1 MPTQVQFR
9 RGTTAQNNSF
19 TGAAGELSVDSTLT
33 TLRVHDGSTAGG
45 VALVNLSSA
54 QTLTNKTLTSPSI
67 GTSLTTASSS
77 FDLLNTTATTLNIG
91 GAATTLSIGAASG
104 TATINNANVV
114 ITGNLTVNG
123 TTTTVNST
131 TLTVD
136 DKNIELGSVASPT
149 DVTADGGG
157 ITLKGAT
164 DKTLNWVSS
173 TAAWT
178 SSEDFN
184 LVTGKVYEIN
194 GTSVL
199 SATTLGSAVVTSSLT
214 SVGTIG
220 TGTWQGTAVA
230 GQYGGT
236 GVNNSGKTITIGG
249 NFTHTGAHTLGLTTT
264 ANTSVTLPTTG
275 TLATLAG
282 SETFTNKTLTS
293 PVISSISNTG
303 TLTLPTSTDTLV
315 GRATTDTLTNKTLTF
330 PVIDN
335 IKLGYTTT
343 ATAAGTT
350 TLTATSNRYQRFT
363 GSTTQTIVLPVT
375 STLATGV
382 SYEIE
387 NASTGNLTVNSS
399 GGNLVVT
406 IIPGVSVQCMCIG
419 TTLTTAAD
427 WDPEYNEF
435 AAITGTGA
443 VVLGT
448 APTISA
454 LTLTGTLTAGGGVG
468 TNGQLLASTG
478 SGVQWTTPSFATT
491 GKAIAMAMVF
501 GG

>member
-9 RGTTAQNNSF
+9 RGTTTQNNAF
-19 TGAAGELSVDSTLT
+19 TGASGELSVDTTLT

-54 QTLTNKTLTSPSI
+54 QTLTNKTITSPSI

-77 FDLLNTTATTLNIG
+77 FDLLNTTATTVNFA
-91 GAATTLSIGAASG
+91 GAATSLSIGAATG

-136 DKNIELGSVASPT
+136 DKNIELGSVATPS

-164 DKTLNWVSS
+164 DKTITWSS
-173 TAAWT
+173 LGWT

-220 TGTWQGTAVA
+220 TGTWQGTVVA

-236 GVNNSGKTITIGG
+236 GVANTGKTITLGG
-249 NFTHTGAHTLGLTTT
+249 NLTTSGSFATTLT
-264 ANTSVTLPTTG
+264 ATATTSVTLPTTG

-282 SETFTNKTLTS
+282 SET
-293 PVISSISNTG
+293 
-303 TLTLPTSTDTLV
+303 
-315 GRATTDTLTNKTLTF
+315 LTNKTLSA
-330 PVIDN
+330 
-335 IKLGYTTT
+335 
-343 ATAAGTT
+343 ATLTS
-350 TLTATSNRYQRFT
+350 TLTAN
-363 GSTTQTIVLPVT
+363 GS
-375 STLATGV
+375 
-382 SYEIE
+382 
-387 NASTGNLTVNSS
+387 
-399 GGNLVVT
+399 
-406 IIPGVSVQCMCIG
+406 
-419 TTLTTAAD
+419 
-427 WDPEYNEF
+427 
-435 AAITGTGA
+435 
-443 VVLGT
+443 
-448 APTISA
+448 
-454 LTLTGTLTAGGGVG
+454 VG
-468 TNGQLLASTG
+468 TSGQLLASTG
-478 SGVQWTTPSFATT
+478 SGVQWTTPSYAST

>member
-9 RGTTAQNNSF
+9 RGTTAQNNAF

-45 VALVNLSSA
+45 VALVNLTAA

-91 GAATTLSIGAASG
+91 GAATTLSIGAATG
-104 TATINNANVV
+104 TLTINNANTV

-123 TTTTVNST
+123 TTTTINAT

-136 DKNIELGSVASPT
+136 DKNIELGSVGTPS

-164 DKTLNWVSS
+164 DKSITWSS
-173 TAAWT
+173 LGWT

-199 SATTLGSAVVTSSLT
+199 SATTLGSAVVNSSLT
-214 SVGTIG
+214 SVGTIA
-220 TGTWQGTAVA
+220 TGVWNGTAIV

-249 NFTHTGAHTLGLTTT
+249 NFTHSGAHTLTLTTT

-275 TLATLAG
+275 TVATVAGSEALTNKSINGLTVSTTTGTLTLANSSTLATSGAYSTTLTATATTTLTLPTTGTLATLAG
-282 SETFTNKTLTS
+282 SET
-293 PVISSISNTG
+293 
-303 TLTLPTSTDTLV
+303 
-315 GRATTDTLTNKTLTF
+315 LTNKTLSA
-330 PVIDN
+330 
-335 IKLGYTTT
+335 
-343 ATAAGTT
+343 AT
-350 TLTATSNRYQRFT
+350 L
-363 GSTTQTIVLPVT
+363 
-375 STLATGV
+375 
-382 SYEIE
+382 
-387 NASTGNLTVNSS
+387 SS
-399 GGNLVVT
+399 
-406 IIPGVSVQCMCIG
+406 
-419 TTLTTAAD
+419 
-427 WDPEYNEF
+427 
-435 AAITGTGA
+435 
-443 VVLGT
+443 
-448 APTISA
+448 
-454 LTLTGTLTAGGGVG
+454 TLTAGGSAG

-478 SGVQWTTPSFATT
+478 SGVQWTTPSYATT

>member
-9 RGTTAQNNSF
+9 RGTTTQNNAF
-19 TGAAGELSVDSTLT
+19 TGAAGELSVDT
-33 TLRVHDGSTAGG
+33 TLNTLRIHDGSTAGG

-91 GAATTLSIGAASG
+91 GAATTLSIGASSG
-104 TATINNANVV
+104 TATINNAEVV

-149 DVTADGGG
+149 NITADGGG
-157 ITLKGAT
+157 ITLKGTT
-164 DKTLNWVSS
+164 DKTFNWVNS

-184 LVTGKVYEIN
+184 LLTGKVYEIN
-194 GTSVL
+194 GTTVL
-199 SATTLGSAVVTSSLT
+199 SATTLGSGVVTSSLT

-220 TGTWQGTAVA
+220 TGTWQGTVVA

-282 SETFTNKTLTS
+282 SEALTNKSINGLT
-293 PVISSISNTG
+293 VTSSTG
-303 TLTLPTSTDTLV
+303 TLTLANSSTLATSGSFSTTLTAT
-315 GRATTDTLTNKTLTF
+315 ATTTLTLPTTGTLATLAGSETLTNKTLS
-330 PVIDN
+330 
-335 IKLGYTTT
+335 
-343 ATAAGTT
+343 AA
-350 TLTATSNRYQRFT
+350 
-363 GSTTQTIVLPVT
+363 
-375 STLATGV
+375 
-382 SYEIE
+382 
-387 NASTGNLTVNSS
+387 
-399 GGNLVVT
+399 
-406 IIPGVSVQCMCIG
+406 
-419 TTLTTAAD
+419 
-427 WDPEYNEF
+427 
-435 AAITGTGA
+435 
-443 VVLGT
+443 
-448 APTISA
+448 
-454 LTLTGTLTAGGGVG
+454 TLTGTLTAGGGVG
-468 TNGQLLASTG
+468 SSGQLLASTG
-478 SGVQWTTPSFATT
+478 SGVQWTTPAFAST

>member
-9 RGTTAQNNSF
+9 RGTTTQNNAF

-91 GAATTLSIGAASG
+91 GAATTLSIGAATG
-104 TATINNANVV
+104 TLTINNANTV

-123 TTTTVNST
+123 TTTTINAT

-136 DKNIELGSVASPT
+136 DKNIELGSVGTPS

-164 DKTLNWVSS
+164 DKSITWSS
-173 TAAWT
+173 LGWT

-199 SATTLGSAVVTSSLT
+199 SATTLGSAVVNSSLT
-214 SVGTIG
+214 SVGTIA
-220 TGTWQGTAVA
+220 TGVWNGTAIV

-249 NFTHTGAHTLGLTTT
+249 NFTHSGAHTLTLTTT

-275 TLATLAG
+275 TVATVAGSEALTNKSINGLTVSTTTGTLTLANSSTLATSGAYSTTLTATATTTLTLPTTGTLATLAG
-282 SETFTNKTLTS
+282 SET
-293 PVISSISNTG
+293 
-303 TLTLPTSTDTLV
+303 
-315 GRATTDTLTNKTLTF
+315 LTNKTLSA
-330 PVIDN
+330 
-335 IKLGYTTT
+335 
-343 ATAAGTT
+343 AT
-350 TLTATSNRYQRFT
+350 L
-363 GSTTQTIVLPVT
+363 
-375 STLATGV
+375 
-382 SYEIE
+382 
-387 NASTGNLTVNSS
+387 SS
-399 GGNLVVT
+399 
-406 IIPGVSVQCMCIG
+406 
-419 TTLTTAAD
+419 
-427 WDPEYNEF
+427 
-435 AAITGTGA
+435 
-443 VVLGT
+443 
-448 APTISA
+448 
-454 LTLTGTLTAGGGVG
+454 TLTAGGSAG

-478 SGVQWTTPSFATT
+478 SGVQWTTPSYATT